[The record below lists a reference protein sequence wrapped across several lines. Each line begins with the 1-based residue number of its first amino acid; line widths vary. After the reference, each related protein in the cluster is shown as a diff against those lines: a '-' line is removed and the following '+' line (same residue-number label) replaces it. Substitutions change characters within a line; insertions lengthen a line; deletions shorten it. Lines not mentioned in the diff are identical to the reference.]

1 MLEVLS
7 KKLFE
12 RLLEEARKR
21 DMSVEELIAESLLKV
36 LNISLDPSDKVELH
50 LKLCEKYLREAED
63 FLSRKDYVQASEK
76 GWGAATQIVK
86 ALAAKE
92 GRELRSHGE
101 LHKEVIRIVKETGDD
116 EIRLLWQSAIALHQN
131 FYENWLPLEM
141 VEKNIGDIKKL
152 VEKLKKLL

>member
-21 DMSVEELIAESLLKV
+21 DMAVEELIAETLLKV
-36 LNISLDPSDKVELH
+36 LNIPLDPSDRVELH

-141 VEKNIGDIKKL
+141 VEKNIGDVKKL

>member
-1 MLEVLS
+1 MVEVLS

-21 DMSVEELIAESLLKV
+21 DMSVEEFIAESLLKV

-63 FLSRKDYVQASEK
+63 FLSKKDYVQASEK

-92 GRELRSHGE
+92 GKELKSHGE

>member
-1 MLEVLS
+1 MVEVLS

-21 DMSVEELIAESLLKV
+21 DMSVEEFIAESLLKV

-63 FLSRKDYVQASEK
+63 FLSKKDYVQASEK
-76 GWGAATQIVK
+76 GWGAAAQIVK

-92 GRELRSHGE
+92 GKELKSHGE

>member
-131 FYENWLPLEM
+131 FYENRLPLEM